1 MIQDQMT
8 LFAAPAAQTESPPS
22 GHKQARKPARART
35 RAGDEVVAAPLAL
48 PLVTPA
54 CELRD
59 ETAATFSRLGATA
72 PNIPTRRPSIPSL
85 EATPP
90 MPETTDTQPPTPA
103 IDDAPAAIRTD
114 RLWQLDGWTARVIK
128 NQDDDGWAVEML
140 KDGEAEPA
148 LVGPWTMGR
157 DKKNPK
163 PLDVSAFNTL
173 VKTASEVLRRH
184 EQHLQQIAPAL
195 RVQVMRLLY
204 QVTPEYTQVS
214 FVPDEAASFDVPVEW
229 TGLYYPAYIPE
240 GYEFYGVGGS
250 SSMPKVLF
258 NASEDRFLRF
268 SEYSLEAESNINS
281 EGYTVEEADI
291 NGAKGVLSWK
301 DGHTILVW
309 PVSDRFF
316 ILDITAAADTAME
329 IARSVTRVK

>member
-1 MIQDQMT
+1 MNKILQPT
-8 LFAAPAAQTESPPS
+8 LGIEALKQQLEDTKLRLALLEYQQQEDEARQAARDSLPPDSPEMAEESS
-22 GHKQARKPARART
+22 FFART
-35 RAGDEVVAAPLAL
+35 QANTLRRAMPHRFPRVLTVAAAVLLLLAL
-48 PLVTPA
+48 SLG
-54 CELRD
+54 
-59 ETAATFSRLGATA
+59 TAL
-72 PNIPTRRPSIPSL
+72 
-85 EATPP
+85 
-90 MPETTDTQPPTPA
+90 
-103 IDDAPAAIRTD
+103 
-114 RLWQLDGWTARVIK
+114 
-128 NQDDDGWAVEML
+128 AV
-140 KDGEAEPA
+140 
-148 LVGPWTMGR
+148 
-157 DKKNPK
+157 
-163 PLDVSAFNTL
+163 S
-173 VKTASEVLRRH
+173 
-184 EQHLQQIAPAL
+184 PAL

-204 QVTPEYTQVS
+204 QVTPEYTEVS
-214 FVPDEAASFDVPVEW
+214 FVPDEAASFDVPAEW

-281 EGYTVEEADI
+281 EGYMVEEADI

-329 IARSVTRVK
+329 IARSVTRVI

>member
-22 GHKQARKPARART
+22 GQKQARKPARART
-35 RAGDEVVAAPLAL
+35 RAADEPVAAPLVL

-54 CELRD
+54 CDLRD

-72 PNIPTRRPSIPSL
+72 PNIPTRRPSTPSL

-103 IDDAPAAIRTD
+103 IDDTPAAIRSD

-163 PLDVSAFNTL
+163 PLDQTAFNTL
-173 VKTASEVLRRH
+173 VKTATEVLQRH
-184 EQHLQQIAPAL
+184 AQQAHAMLHKSLTVFAL
-195 RVQVMRLLY
+195 DAQWEVR
-204 QVTPEYTQVS
+204 
-214 FVPDEAASFDVPVEW
+214 
-229 TGLYYPAYIPE
+229 
-240 GYEFYGVGGS
+240 
-250 SSMPKVLF
+250 
-258 NASEDRFLRF
+258 
-268 SEYSLEAESNINS
+268 
-281 EGYTVEEADI
+281 
-291 NGAKGVLSWK
+291 
-301 DGHTILVW
+301 
-309 PVSDRFF
+309 
-316 ILDITAAADTAME
+316 LDITPDEYEPFATLSAFDEGGDE
-329 IARSVTRVK
+329 IAQARVAPDFRLNTASATAWIVGGFARPGGKAAFDD

>member
-1 MIQDQMT
+1 MNKILQPT
-8 LFAAPAAQTESPPS
+8 LGIEALKQQLEDTRLRLALLEYQQQEDEARQAARDSLPPDSPEMAEESS
-22 GHKQARKPARART
+22 FFART
-35 RAGDEVVAAPLAL
+35 QTNTLRLIKKHERLSLRRAMPRRFPRVLTVAAAVLLLLAL
-48 PLVTPA
+48 SLG
-54 CELRD
+54 
-59 ETAATFSRLGATA
+59 TAL
-72 PNIPTRRPSIPSL
+72 
-85 EATPP
+85 
-90 MPETTDTQPPTPA
+90 
-103 IDDAPAAIRTD
+103 
-114 RLWQLDGWTARVIK
+114 
-128 NQDDDGWAVEML
+128 AV
-140 KDGEAEPA
+140 
-148 LVGPWTMGR
+148 
-157 DKKNPK
+157 
-163 PLDVSAFNTL
+163 S
-173 VKTASEVLRRH
+173 
-184 EQHLQQIAPAL
+184 PAL

-214 FVPDEAASFDVPVEW
+214 FVPDEAASFDVPAEW

-291 NGAKGVLSWK
+291 NDTKGVLSWK

-329 IARSVTRVK
+329 IARSVTRVI